1 MRILYRIKSKTLEG
15 YSARTD
21 ICTDEVDGEST
32 IWIVRVY
39 ITKSEKEFS
48 TLLKKRGEIYIYADW
63 IGFRHDTLRAV
74 IECLKEIL
82 YCDWQNQAFRV
93 QQIKYRWNG
102 GN

>member
-48 TLLKKRGEIYIYADW
+48 TLLKKRGKTYVYVDK
-63 IGFRHDTLRAV
+63 IGFRVGTLRNV
-74 IECLKEIL
+74 MLCLKEIL
-82 YCDWQNQAFRV
+82 DSEYKLTKKQ
-93 QQIKYRWNG
+93 G
-102 GN
+102 S